1 MATVTSSIYQF
12 GEFRLDCQRFEL
24 RLDGRPVRVERKPLE
39 LLILLAARQGQLVT
53 RAEIAERLWSSEVF
67 VDTEHG
73 INTAI
78 RKLRYLLRDDAEEP
92 KFIQTVTGMGYRF
105 VAPVS
110 EAEAVTTSL
119 AAQPAEASRESGK
132 AAAASAEE
140 AAVATT
146 GSKRRGLGWYAAA
159 GICALGGLGGTAVY
173 RSRQHVEEIKYTQLT
188 DFTDSAVQPALSPD
202 GHMLAFVRGVDTFMT
217 IDQIYV
223 KMLPNG
229 EARRVTDDSRLKYG
243 LSFSPDGSEIAYTVL
258 EGPVFSTYAVS
269 VLGGEPRLMF
279 KNAAGLVWLD
289 SQRILFSQAATG
301 IHLSVVKS
309 SVTREEQQDLYS
321 PAHDRGMAHY
331 SYPSPDRR
339 WAIVVEMNGNGEW
352 APCRLI
358 ALDGVRQTRS
368 VGPSGG
374 CTSAG
379 WSPDGHW
386 MYFAASV
393 AGRSHLWQQR
403 FPEGEPEQIT
413 SGPTEEDGI
422 AVEPEG
428 HSLIT
433 SLGVYQTAVVFHDPS
448 GDHSLSSDGE
458 VIWWPSPV
466 FREEDKVIYYLLRRS
481 KGSGTELWRTLV
493 DSGKSEAVLPDI
505 SMASFNISPDGKQ
518 VVYATYGANGL
529 TELWRAPMDRS
540 SAPMKLGIPGARWPQ
555 FGGHGQI
562 LFQRAEGGANYL
574 EQVDADGT
582 HLSRVLPY
590 PISDLQSISPGRK
603 WVILSARKSAQENR
617 PAVQAISLEDGTRQT
632 LCVDYCTPRWSPD
645 GKYLFITVEYVSRKS
660 PGRALAIPMG
670 QGETFP
676 KFPAEGIP
684 PLAEPSV
691 VRGARSVPRSVVV
704 PGKDPDHY
712 AWINATV
719 QRNLYRISL
728 P

>member
-1 MATVTSSIYQF
+1 M
-12 GEFRLDCQRFEL
+12 
-24 RLDGRPVRVERKPLE
+24 E
-39 LLILLAARQGQLVT
+39 LLILLASRQGQLVT
-53 RAEIAERLWSSEVF
+53 RVEIAERLWSSEVF

-78 RKLRYLLRDDAEEP
+78 RKLRQLLRDDAEEP
-92 KFIQTVTGMGYRF
+92 RFIQTVTGMGYRF

-110 EAEAVTTSL
+110 AAEGVTT
-119 AAQPAEASRESGK
+119 AVAGGPAEVSHDSSQAVEKST
-132 AAAASAEE
+132 EE
-140 AAVATT
+140 QAVVIPAP
-146 GSKRRGLGWYAAA
+146 KRRGLGWYAAA
-159 GICALGGLGGTAVY
+159 GICALGAFGGTAVY
-173 RSRQHVEEIKYTQLT
+173 RSRQHLEEVKYTQLT

-289 SQRILFSQAATG
+289 PQRILFSQAPAG
-301 IHLSVVKS
+301 IHLGVVKAS
-309 SVTREEQQDLYS
+309 IAREDLQELYS
-321 PAHDRGMAHY
+321 PAHERGMAHY

-339 WAIVVEMNGNGEW
+339 WAIVAEMNGSGEW

-358 ALDGVRQTRS
+358 AVEGQRQTRS
-368 VGPSGG
+368 AGPEGG

-386 MYFAASV
+386 MYFAATLG
-393 AGRSHLWQQR
+393 GRTHLWQQR

-422 AVEPEG
+422 AVDPDG

-433 SLGVYQTAVVFHDPS
+433 SLGVYQTAMVFHDAS
-448 GDHSLSSDGE
+448 GDHPLSSDGE
-458 VIWWPSPV
+458 VVWWPSPV
-466 FREEDKVIYYLLRRS
+466 FREDDKVIYYLLRRS
-481 KGSGTELWRTLV
+481 KGSGTELWQTLV
-493 DSGKSEAVLPDI
+493 DSGKSEAVLPGLSVI
-505 SMASFNISPDGKQ
+505 SFNTSPDGKD
-518 VVYATYGANGL
+518 VLYTTPGANGL
-529 TELWRAPMDRS
+529 SELWRAPMDRS
-540 SAPMKLGIPGARWPQ
+540 SPAMKLGVSGAIWPK
-555 FGGHGQI
+555 FGKNGQI

-590 PISDLQSISPGRK
+590 PISDFQSVSPSRK
-603 WVILSARKSAQENR
+603 WVIVAAKKSADNHHGLL
-617 PAVQAISLEDGTRQT
+617 AVSLEDGTQRS
-632 LCVDYCTPRWSPD
+632 LCVDYCAPRWSQD
-645 GKYLFITVEYVSRKS
+645 GKYLFVPVEYASRTG
-660 PGRALAIPMG
+660 PGRTLAIPLGPNEALPLMPEG
-670 QGETFP
+670 
-676 KFPAEGIP
+676 GIP
-684 PLAEPSV
+684 PGAEASV
-691 VRGARSVPRSVVV
+691 VPGARSVPRGVLV
-704 PGKDPDHY
+704 PGRDPDHY

>member
-1 MATVTSSIYQF
+1 VTSSIYQF

-24 RLDGRPVRVERKPLE
+24 QLNGRPVRVERKPME
-39 LLILLAARQGQLVT
+39 LLMLLASRQGQLVT

-78 RKLRYLLRDDAEEP
+78 RKLRLLLRDNAEEP

-105 VAPVS
+105 VATVTSSELAATAVPAPAPAQASGIGREPGQADGVS
-110 EAEAVTTSL
+110 AEAPASGTS
-119 AAQPAEASRESGK
+119 RFKG
-132 AAAASAEE
+132 
-140 AAVATT
+140 
-146 GSKRRGLGWYAAA
+146 GSGWYVAA
-159 GICALGGLGGTAVY
+159 GICALGAFGGTAVY
-173 RSRQHVEEIKYTQLT
+173 RSRQHVEEVKYTQLT

-229 EARRVTDDSRLKYG
+229 EARRVTNDSRLKYG

-258 EGPVFSTYAVS
+258 EGPVFSTYGVS

-289 SQRILFSQAATG
+289 PQRILFSQAPTG
-301 IHLSVVKS
+301 IHLGVVKA
-309 SVTREEQQDLYS
+309 SVARGDVENLYS
-321 PAHDRGMAHY
+321 PAHERGMAHY

-339 WAIVVEMNGNGEW
+339 WAIVVEMNGNGDW

-358 ALDGVRQTRS
+358 TVEGERQTQS
-368 VGPSGG
+368 VGPAGG

-393 AGRSHLWQQR
+393 GGRTHLWQQR
-403 FPEGEPEQIT
+403 FPEGEPEQLT

-422 AVEPEG
+422 AVDPNG

-433 SLGVYQTAVVFHDPS
+433 SLGVYQTAIVFHDES
-448 GDHSLSSDGE
+448 GDHALSSDGE

-466 FREEDKVIYYLLRRS
+466 FRENEKVIYYLLRRS
-481 KGSGTELWRTLV
+481 KGSGTELWRTMV
-493 DSGKSEAVLPDI
+493 DSGKSEGVLPGV

-518 VVYATYGANGL
+518 VVYTTTGANDL
-529 TELWRAPMDRS
+529 SDLWRAPMDRS
-540 SAPMKLGIPGARWPQ
+540 SPTIKLGVSGALWPK
-555 FGGHGQI
+555 FGGQGKI
-562 LFQRAEGGANYL
+562 LFQRAEDGANYL
-574 EQVDADGT
+574 EQIDADGT
-582 HLSRVLPY
+582 HLSKVLPY
-590 PISDLQSISPGRK
+590 PISDFQSISPSRK
-603 WVILSARKSAQENR
+603 WVILAAQKSADNHQGLL
-617 PAVQAISLEDGTRQT
+617 AVSLEDGTQRS
-632 LCVDYCTPRWSPD
+632 LCVDYCAPRWSPD
-645 GKYLFITVEYVSRKS
+645 GKYLFVPVEYASRKG
-660 PGRALAIPMG
+660 PGRTLAIPVG
-670 QGETFP
+670 PRETLPEFP
-676 KFPAEGIP
+676 PAGIP
-684 PLAEPSV
+684 PLAEASV
-691 VRGARSVPRSVVV
+691 VRGARSVPRAVLV
-704 PGKDPDHY
+704 PGRDPDHY

>member
-1 MATVTSSIYQF
+1 M
-12 GEFRLDCQRFEL
+12 
-24 RLDGRPVRVERKPLE
+24 
-39 LLILLAARQGQLVT
+39 LLVSRQGQLVT

-73 INTAI
+73 INTAV
-78 RKLRYLLRDDAEEP
+78 RKLRHLLRDDAEEP

-105 VAPVS
+105 VAPVTAVEPVS
-110 EAEAVTTSL
+110 KDASAQVNEIGAEA
-119 AAQPAEASRESGK
+119 APAVE
-132 AAAASAEE
+132 
-140 AAVATT
+140 AVAAETQTT
-146 GSKRRGLGWYAAA
+146 RAYSRRRALGWYAAA
-159 GICALGGLGGTAVY
+159 GICALGAFGGTAVY
-173 RSRQHVEEIKYTQLT
+173 RSRQHVEEVKYTQLT

-217 IDQIYV
+217 PDQIYV
-223 KMLPNG
+223 KMLPDG
-229 EARRVTDDSRLKYG
+229 EARRVTDDNRLKYG

-258 EGPVFSTYAVS
+258 EGPTFSTYVVS
-269 VLGGEPRLMF
+269 ALGGEPRLLF

-289 SQRILFSQAATG
+289 PQRILFSQAPTG

-309 SVTREEQQDLYS
+309 SVTREDVRDLYA
-321 PAHDRGMAHY
+321 PAHERGMAHY

-358 ALDGVRQTRS
+358 AVEGKGQTRS
-368 VGPSGG
+368 VGPVAG

-379 WSPDGHW
+379 WSQDGRW
-386 MYFAASV
+386 MYFAATV
-393 AGRSHLWQQR
+393 EGRTHLWRQR
-403 FPEGEPEQIT
+403 FPVGEPEQIT

-422 AVEPEG
+422 AVDPDG

-433 SLGVYQTAVVFHDPS
+433 SLGVYQTAIWFHDGS

-458 VIWWPSPV
+458 VLWWPTPV
-466 FREEDKVIYYLLRRS
+466 FREDDRIIYYLLRRS

-493 DSGKSEAVLPDI
+493 DSGKSEAVYPGV
-505 SMASFNISPDGKQ
+505 SMASFDISPDGKEL
-518 VVYATYGANGL
+518 VYATVGAGGV

-540 SAPMKLGIPGARWPQ
+540 SPAVKLSIPGARWPQ
-555 FGGHGQI
+555 FGGRGQI
-562 LFQRAEGGANYL
+562 LFQRAEGSANYL
-574 EQVDADGT
+574 EQTDTDGT
-582 HLSRVLPY
+582 HLSKVLPY

-603 WVILSARKSAQENR
+603 WVILAAQRPGQDNR
-617 PAVQAISLEDGTRQT
+617 QTVMAVSLEDGRRQI

-645 GKYLFITVEYVSRKS
+645 GRYLFITVEYVSRNS

-670 QGETFP
+670 PGETFP
-676 KFPAEGIP
+676 EFPAEGIP

-691 VRGARSVPRSVVV
+691 VRGARSVPRSVLV
-704 PGKDPDHY
+704 PGRDPDHY

-719 QRNLYRISL
+719 QRNLYRITL